1 MERKFIK
8 GNEAIAEAAVRAG
21 CRFFAGYPIT
31 PQNEIPEYMSRR
43 LREVGGQFVQGE
55 SEVASV
61 NMVYGAAAVGV
72 KAMTSSSSPGISLKT
87 EGISSLAAAELP
99 AVIVNVMRGGPGVGS
114 IQAAQMDYH
123 QSTRAAGHGGHRL
136 LVYAPST
143 VQETVDLTVRAFDK
157 AEEYKTP
164 VMVCTDGC
172 IGAMMEPVVLP
183 ELRPVE
189 RMHTGDTFAGRIF
202 NPKRLHITT
211 LIVPDE
217 KQEEFNRL
225 LAEKY
230 ERWKDRETMVEEYLL
245 EDAEVVITAYGVVAR
260 IAKDAVHML
269 RSDGIKAGL
278 LRPVTLFPFPYAS
291 FDRLDYSRLKGVIC
305 AEMSIPPQFVEDVQL
320 GVARR
325 TGITSVLHSGGM
337 IHTPDEIYEAA
348 KSLAEKGA

>member
-1 MERKFIK
+1 MEKVFMK

-31 PQNEIPEYMSRR
+31 PQNEVPEYMSRR
-43 LREVGGQFVQGE
+43 LKEVGGRFVQGE

-61 NMVYGAAAVGV
+61 NMVYGAAAVGT
-72 KAMTSSSSPGISLKT
+72 KAMTSSSSPGISLKS

-114 IQAAQMDYH
+114 IQAAQMDYF

-143 VQETVDLTVRAFDK
+143 VQETVDLMVKAFDK

-172 IGAMMEPVVLP
+172 IGAMMEPVALP
-183 ELRPVE
+183 EMREVQPMKVD
-189 RMHTGDTFAGRIF
+189 DTFARTVF
-202 NPKRLHITT
+202 NPKHMHITT

-217 KQEEFNRL
+217 KQEEFNKL
-225 LAEKY
+225 LAAKY
-230 ERWKDRETMVEEYLL
+230 DGWRKTETMVEEYRT
-245 EDAEVVITAYGVVAR
+245 EDAEVIIAAYGVVAR
-260 IAKDAVHML
+260 IAKDAVKQL
-269 RSDGIKAGL
+269 RQRGIKAGL
-278 LRPVTLFPFPYAS
+278 IRPITLFPFPYDS
-291 FDRLDYSRLKGVIC
+291 FEKLDYSKLKGIVC
-305 AEMSIPPQFVEDVQL
+305 AEMSIPAQFVEDVGI

-325 TGITSVLHSGGM
+325 TAITSVLHSGGM
-337 IHTPDEIYEAA
+337 IHSPDEIIEAA
-348 KSLAEKGA
+348 EAMLGKGE

>member
-55 SEVASV
+55 SEVASI
-61 NMVYGAAAVGV
+61 NMIYGAAAVGT

-114 IQAAQMDYH
+114 IQAAQMDYF

-143 VQETVDLTVRAFDK
+143 VQETVDIMVKAFDK

-164 VMVCTDGC
+164 VLVCTDGC
-172 IGAMMEPVVLP
+172 VGAMMEPVILP
-183 ELRPVE
+183 EMREVKPMNV
-189 RMHTGDTFAGRIF
+189 RDTFAGKIF
-202 NPKRLHITT
+202 NPNHLHITT

-217 KQEEFNRL
+217 KQEEFNKL
-225 LAEKY
+225 LAGKYDVWREK
-230 ERWKDRETMVEEYLL
+230 ESMAEEYLL
-245 EDAEVVITAYGVVAR
+245 DDAEIIVTAYGVVAR
-260 IAKDAVHML
+260 IARDAVDML
-269 RSDGIKAGL
+269 RSTGVKAGL
-278 LRPVTLFPFPYAS
+278 IRPITLFPFPCNV
-291 FDRLDYSRLKGVIC
+291 FEKIDYSKIKGVVC
-305 AEMSIPPQFVEDVQL
+305 AEMSIPAQYMEDVQIA
-320 GVARR
+320 VARR
-325 TGITSVLHSGGM
+325 AEITPVLHAGGV
-337 IHTPDEIYEAA
+337 IHTPDEIFEAA
-348 KSLAEKGA
+348 KEIMERGE